1 MFNQVAATYKG
12 IREHRG
18 KLGILIF
25 TISILLNHC

>member
-1 MFNQVAATYKG
+1 MFNQAATYKG